1 MLPGHPEFQAP
12 GMRGFRISQERGWE
26 KMIHRESQNGNPAR
40 KATTLSSQL
49 NKGLVSY
56 VAAAGAAGVGML
68 AGAHPA
74 EAEVVYTPA
83 NTPILINTPVA
94 LDLNNDG
101 IVDFELSN
109 IYRGFARK
117 SCTQDCSFGAD
128 ATLKVSPE
136 AGNAIWGIPSSVSPR
151 SGKLRRKTK
160 TVKEAAAPAFWG
172 VVVGPERKL
181 KTTPLVMDSDIFSG
195 TIFGFSSN
203 KTFGPWGKGRPFVG
217 SYLGLKF
224 TIDGVPHYGWA
235 RITVRADLL
244 TITATLTGYAYETIP
259 NRPIITGVT
268 HGTFDAS
275 EEMDPAALDETQA
288 PDPGSLGRLAQG
300 ATGLAAWR
308 ANQAVSQNAAP
319 APGK

>member
-26 KMIHRESQNGNPAR
+26 KMIRRESQNGNPAR
-40 KATTLSSQL
+40 TPATLSAKL
-49 NKGLVSY
+49 NTRLVSY
-56 VAAAGAAGVGML
+56 VAAASAAGVGML

-181 KTTPLVMDSDIFSG
+181 KTNPLV
-195 TIFGFSSN
+195 
-203 KTFGPWGKGRPFVG
+203 
-217 SYLGLKF
+217 
-224 TIDGVPHYGWA
+224 
-235 RITVRADLL
+235 
-244 TITATLTGYAYETIP
+244 
-259 NRPIITGVT
+259 
-268 HGTFDAS
+268 
-275 EEMDPAALDETQA
+275 
-288 PDPGSLGRLAQG
+288 
-300 ATGLAAWR
+300 
-308 ANQAVSQNAAP
+308 
-319 APGK
+319 